1 MYVWDRAKLSFRR
14 LWSEGLRSL
23 FNQKG
28 VSAPVPFQFSF
39 QEAFYDVN
47 EIAALDPVFPGILI
61 LVALAED
68 LVLYRDD
75 QAWIEGYV
83 KKNRLYRVEPM
94 TQELSYDGGAV
105 NISTMRI
112 RPRVDVHGAADNT

>member
-61 LVALAED
+61 LVAL
-68 LVLYRDD
+68 
-75 QAWIEGYV
+75 
-83 KKNRLYRVEPM
+83 RLAHPLCG
-94 TQELSYDGGAV
+94 QG
-105 NISTMRI
+105 I
-112 RPRVDVHGAADNT
+112 